1 MPLHPKVLLQG
12 DTPSAY
18 SNFQFKVWDQVL
30 KDYHSRG
37 VVGCVVEDIQH
48 YVPQYHAAHIYA
60 FNSSESKFGLF
71 SQCSFARENQMNS
84 DLERDIGH
92 AIFTTQCDEPKIP
105 ANFNAY
111 LESFG
116 DGHFLSFDS
125 SSNHEFLPKLY
136 TVFYR
141 ARNNPGVDDQCMW
154 DGFVYKVNQFAP
166 TYRGLCS
173 EYVQHLDSDFYSPLA
188 DNMFSNL
195 PLMVDYENNGYS
207 LGVWQEEAA
216 GLPPSL
222 IWSFK

>member
-30 KDYHSRG
+30 KDYHSRDNI
-37 VVGCVVEDIQH
+37 GCVAEDIQY

-71 SQCSFARENQMNS
+71 SQCSFSRENQMN
-84 DLERDIGH
+84 DDVENDIGH
-92 AIFTTQCDEPKIP
+92 AIYTAQCDEPKIP

-116 DGHFLSFDS
+116 DAHFLSFDS

-136 TVFYR
+136 TVIYR
-141 ARNNPGVDDQCMW
+141 ARNSPGVYPHCRW
-154 DGFVYKVNQFAP
+154 DGFASKSIGFA
-166 TYRGLCS
+166 S